1 MFWLLLDHLSW
12 SKRTHPKIPVI
23 SIVFDII
30 VIILLN
36 NITTIAIINT
46 FISTIPICRSR
57 LHHNVQLSKYYDES
71 KNSANTEVLMI
82 KTTNL
87 HFLRTTYHDMKFP
100 HAVHY

>member
-12 SKRTHPKIPVI
+12 SEGTHPKIPVI
-23 SIVFDII
+23 NIVFVII
-30 VIILLN
+30 LIILLN
-36 NITTIAIINT
+36 NITTVAVINT
-46 FISTIPICRSR
+46 FISTIPICQSRSQR
-57 LHHNVQLSKYYDES
+57 NVQLSNYHDDS

-87 HFLRTTYHDMKFP
+87 HFLHTTYYDMKFP